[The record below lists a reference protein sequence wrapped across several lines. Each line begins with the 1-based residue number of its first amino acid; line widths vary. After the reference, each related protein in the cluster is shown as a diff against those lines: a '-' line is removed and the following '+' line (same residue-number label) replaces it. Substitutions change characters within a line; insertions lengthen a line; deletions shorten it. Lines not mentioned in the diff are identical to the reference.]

1 MTTLI
6 QSHNY
11 TINLSNVYYFTK
23 WLFPGTAGKVG
34 TIFTMNNGKVVTI
47 TCPYDKVLK
56 QVEGYADYGNRVKY
70 QVNIIKLDY

>member
-1 MTTLI
+1 MITLI

-11 TINLSNVYYFTK
+11 TINLSNVDYFTK

-47 TCPYDKVLK
+47 TCPYDKVVK
-56 QVEGYADYGNRVKY
+56 QLGKRMPNYH
-70 QVNIIKLDY
+70 IIILDY

>member
-11 TINLSNVYYFTK
+11 TINLGNVCYFKEWT
-23 WLFPGTAGKVG
+23 FSGGEVG

-47 TCPYDKVLK
+47 TCPYDKV
-56 QVEGYADYGNRVKY
+56 VEQLGKRMPNYH
-70 QVNIIKLDY
+70 IIKLDY

>member
-1 MTTLI
+1 MTNLI

-11 TINLSNVYYFTK
+11 TINLSNVDYFTK

-47 TCPYDKVLK
+47 TCPYDKV
-56 QVEGYADYGNRVKY
+56 VEQLGKRMPNYH
-70 QVNIIKLDY
+70 IIILDY